1 MPRLVLD
8 KNPEQKV
15 SNDFAE
21 IKKLIEQNI
30 MNSLMYSEPFIKTIF
45 LTRLISAV
53 NIPVIYLDFDL
64 LYSGYITAGII
75 SLPKNVT
82 LVQPTKNDWD
92 ETLRTILLRLAR
104 EKSMLV
110 VDSLNNFFNFFDER
124 KDVGRLVNSYTM
136 FLVCTAKMSRS
147 VLLLSSLVKRRNDEE
162 WVLSTTGRQLVETK
176 PMTKINLE
184 GQNSKIKINI
194 IENEDLKKNSYTIS
208 VKSEIC

>member
-208 VKSEIC
+208 IKSEIC